1 MPRSLARR
9 LKRVVDVSCAATGL
23 VLLSPVFAATA
34 FATWATLGVPIF
46 FRQSRPGRGGR
57 PFTIFKFRTMRSPR
71 PGEVWFKTD
80 AQRLT
85 SLGRFLRTTSIDEL
99 PELWNVL
106 RGDMSLVGPRPLL
119 TDYLDVYSAEE
130 RRRHDVLPG
139 ITGLAVVHGRN
150 TVPFRERL
158 ALDVWYVDHWS
169 LWLDLQIMA
178 RTALLVLR
186 RSGAVATEDGTG
198 LGFPMDRVE
207 HLDAT
212 AGAGAPKRAG
222 APPAT
227 APGRGAGASQV
238 QADALHRSSL
248 P

>member
-1 MPRSLARR
+1 M
-9 LKRVVDVSCAATGL
+9 VDVSCAATGL
-23 VLLSPVFAATA
+23 ALLSPVLAATA
-34 FATWATLGVPIF
+34 FAIWATLGVPIF
-46 FRQSRPGRGGR
+46 FRQSRPGLGGR
-57 PFTIFKFRTMRSPR
+57 PFTIYKFRTMRSPR
-71 PGEVWFKTD
+71 PDEVWFRTD
-80 AQRLT
+80 ARRLT

-130 RRRHDVLPG
+130 RRRHDMPPG

-178 RTALLVLR
+178 RTALQVLR
-186 RSGAVATEDGTG
+186 RSGTVATEDGTG
-198 LGFPMDRVE
+198 LGFPMDRVQQ
-207 HLDAT
+207 LDAT
-212 AGAGAPKRAG
+212 AGAGAPGEPR

-227 APGRGAGASQV
+227 TTGRGSAAPRV
-238 QADALHRSSL
+238 PADALHRSSL